1 MGERNESMA
10 RSQSSGHSGLS
21 GRRAQKQQSSG
32 VFIFVAFAV
41 CAAIFLLSQAP
52 SPTSPPAVDPSA
64 QTAADLATQSRRAEA
79 EAAETAAADDAAAKL
94 KELEAAAAASER
106 AAAEAAKQAEAKVAK
121 KGAEKAASE
130 EAAGKEKAK
139 AAEEAAGKEKVKA
152 AEKAAALEATVEA
165 AAEAK
170 KLLDEAVADAAA
182 MEAQITRQN
191 EEAESA
197 KLRTEAE
204 AATLREK
211 QQAEKG
217 TAADQKKQ
225 KITWLMSVAA
235 AVTLIA
241 MVFLFRSKEPSD
253 EDIRA
258 TARALYEA
266 ADINEDGHLSHKELI
281 NYIEDDKNAEN
292 GELREALEARNP
304 GFSKRVHL
312 FFKNMD
318 GNSDGVITL
327 QEFEDYYFKQ
337 IKQIK
342 AGGMMT
348 VPHGGNTGD
357 NKKRDNKKK
366 KRH

>member
-21 GRRAQKQQSSG
+21 SRRAQKQQSSG

-52 SPTSPPAVDPSA
+52 SPTSPPAIDPSA

-94 KELEAAAAASER
+94 KELEAAAAASE
-106 AAAEAAKQAEAKVAK
+106 
-121 KGAEKAASE
+121 KAASE

-139 AAEEAAGKEKVKA
+139 AAEEAAGKEKAKA
-152 AEKAAALEATVEA
+152 AEEAAALEATVEA

-170 KLLDEAVADAAA
+170 KLLDEVVADAAA
-182 MEAQITRQN
+182 MEAPITRQN

-211 QQAEKG
+211 QQAEEG

-253 EDIRA
+253 EDIEETMRA
-258 TARALYEA
+258 T
-266 ADINEDGHLSHKELI
+266 
-281 NYIEDDKNAEN
+281 
-292 GELREALEARNP
+292 
-304 GFSKRVHL
+304 
-312 FFKNMD
+312 
-318 GNSDGVITL
+318 
-327 QEFEDYYFKQ
+327 
-337 IKQIK
+337 
-342 AGGMMT
+342 
-348 VPHGGNTGD
+348 
-357 NKKRDNKKK
+357 
-366 KRH
+366 

>member
-52 SPTSPPAVDPSA
+52 SPTSPPAIDPSA

-139 AAEEAAGKEKVKA
+139 AAEEAAGKEKAKEAEEAAGKEKVK
-152 AEKAAALEATVEA
+152 EA

-182 MEAQITRQN
+182 MEAEITRKN
-191 EEAESA
+191 EEADSA

-211 QQAEKG
+211 EQAEKG

-253 EDIRA
+253 EDIEETMR
-258 TARALYEA
+258 
-266 ADINEDGHLSHKELI
+266 
-281 NYIEDDKNAEN
+281 
-292 GELREALEARNP
+292 
-304 GFSKRVHL
+304 
-312 FFKNMD
+312 
-318 GNSDGVITL
+318 
-327 QEFEDYYFKQ
+327 
-337 IKQIK
+337 
-342 AGGMMT
+342 
-348 VPHGGNTGD
+348 
-357 NKKRDNKKK
+357 
-366 KRH
+366 

>member
-41 CAAIFLLSQAP
+41 CAAIFLLSQGP
-52 SPTSPPAVDPSA
+52 SPTSPPAIDPSA

-139 AAEEAAGKEKVKA
+139 AAEEAAGKEKAKAAEEAAGKEKVKA

-191 EEAESA
+191 EEADSA

-253 EDIRA
+253 EDIEETMRA
-258 TARALYEA
+258 TARAIYEA
-266 ADINEDGHLSHKELI
+266 ADINEDGHLSHNEII

-292 GELREALEARNP
+292 GELREALQARNP
-304 GFSKRVHL
+304 GFSKRVHF

-318 GNSDGVITL
+318 CNRDGECSL
-327 QEFEDYYFKQ
+327 QEFEDYYFKR
-337 IKQIK
+337 IK
-342 AGGMMT
+342 ALG
-348 VPHGGNTGD
+348 
-357 NKKRDNKKK
+357 
-366 KRH
+366 

>member
-1 MGERNESMA
+1 MGTERNESMA

-41 CAAIFLLSQAP
+41 CAAIFLLSQGP
-52 SPTSPPAVDPSA
+52 SPTSPPAIDPSA

-191 EEAESA
+191 EEADSA

-253 EDIRA
+253 EDIEETMRA
-258 TARALYEA
+258 TARAIYEA

-304 GFSKRVHL
+304 GF
-312 FFKNMD
+312 FKNMD
-318 GNSDGVITL
+318 GNSDGVLTL
-327 QEFEDYYFKQ
+327 QEFEDYYVKQ
-337 IKQIK
+337 IK
-342 AGGMMT
+342 
-348 VPHGGNTGD
+348 
-357 NKKRDNKKK
+357 
-366 KRH
+366 

>member
-1 MGERNESMA
+1 
-10 RSQSSGHSGLS
+10 
-21 GRRAQKQQSSG
+21 
-32 VFIFVAFAV
+32 
-41 CAAIFLLSQAP
+41 
-52 SPTSPPAVDPSA
+52 
-64 QTAADLATQSRRAEA
+64 
-79 EAAETAAADDAAAKL
+79 
-94 KELEAAAAASER
+94 
-106 AAAEAAKQAEAKVAK
+106 
-121 KGAEKAASE
+121 
-130 EAAGKEKAK
+130 
-139 AAEEAAGKEKVKA
+139 
-152 AEKAAALEATVEA
+152 
-165 AAEAK
+165 
-170 KLLDEAVADAAA
+170 

-191 EEAESA
+191 EEAEAA

-253 EDIRA
+253 EDIEETMRA
-258 TARALYEA
+258 TARAIYEA

-304 GFSKRVHL
+304 GFSKRVHF

-318 GNSDGVITL
+318 GNS
-327 QEFEDYYFKQ
+327 ESQ
-337 IKQIK
+337 ISE
-342 AGGMMT
+342 
-348 VPHGGNTGD
+348 
-357 NKKRDNKKK
+357 
-366 KRH
+366 